1 MILIIDLSYFVFHR
15 YYATKSYV
23 KISQQSES
31 ISISFDDSTF
41 TDMFITGFRRDLKKI
56 VNKFG
61 AREIYFA
68 KDCARSEIWRNHIY
82 SEYKSRKQLS
92 DFDGRAFEKVYDELI
107 PELKEVYKT
116 HRFRRSIRNIPLYT
130 ISHATCEAD
139 DICAVLCK
147 KIFGGT
153 QKTVITGDHDY
164 LQLVDDTTAIYD
176 MKFRPLE
183 SKSIGCARE
192 DLLLKI
198 LTGDK
203 SDNIPSICS
212 KKHVLSLIRDGLS
225 CDEIANMY
233 IDDARFQLNRNL
245 IDMDMIP
252 EELVI
257 SVVETIESVVETSLT
272 A

>member
-23 KISQQSES
+23 KISEQSDS
-31 ISISFDDSTF
+31 ISISFDDLTF
-41 TDMFITGFRRDLKKI
+41 TDMFKTGFRKDLKKI

-61 AREIYFA
+61 ASEIYFA
-68 KDCARSEIWRNHIY
+68 KDCARSEIWRNSIY

-92 DFDGRAFEKVYDELI
+92 DFDGRAFEVVYDELI

-116 HRFRRSIRNIPLYT
+116 YRYRRSIKNIPLYT

-147 KIFGGT
+147 KIFGST
-153 QKTVITGDHDY
+153 KKTIITGDHDY

-176 MKFRPLE
+176 MKFRALK

-212 KKHVLSLIRDGLS
+212 KKHALSLIRDGLS
-225 CDEIANMY
+225 CEEIANMY
-233 IDDARFQLNRNL
+233 RDDARFQLNRNL
-245 IDMDMIP
+245 VDMDMIP
-252 EELVI
+252 EDLVI
-257 SVVETIESVVETSLT
+257 SIVERLKNI
-272 A
+272 